1 MTPFR
6 EVFDKAGIAA
16 PAHAVSAV
24 PKLKSGVNTG
34 LTVTVSDTV
43 VAHSPAVGTNKYVPE
58 D

>member
-6 EVFDKAGIAA
+6 EVFDKAGIEA
-16 PAHAVSAV
+16 PAHAVSDV

-34 LTVTVSDTV
+34 LTVTVNVTV
-43 VAHSPAVGTNKYVPE
+43 VAHSPAVGINKYVPE